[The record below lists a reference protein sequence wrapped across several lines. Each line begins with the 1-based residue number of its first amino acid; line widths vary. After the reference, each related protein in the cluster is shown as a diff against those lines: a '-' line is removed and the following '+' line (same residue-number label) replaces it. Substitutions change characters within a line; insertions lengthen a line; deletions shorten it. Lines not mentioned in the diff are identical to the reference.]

1 MHTPVCCR
9 LPLPLWS
16 SGDEWRTSLKQLH
29 TLTRVCDWRG
39 ECVSLFGGGGGGG
52 GRCISGGQT
61 AVISRINRLPSKPWW
76 IPVSTLPW
84 AIMYPVYRCCREGNS
99 RDFTDCETLTKV
111 SNHKHTTNVMKLL
124 WFKNV
129 CRIVVNTLSAEA
141 EHEDVLGSCCPCMR
155 CVQVLKNSSS
165 LRLQEAGL
173 PLAWW
178 KMLAGACRLG
188 VIWSAVSDSLSKG
201 G

>member
-61 AVISRINRLPSKPWW
+61 AVISRINRLPSKPRW

-111 SNHKHTTNVMKLL
+111 SNHKHTTNFMKLL

-129 CRIVVNTLSAEA
+129 CRICS
-141 EHEDVLGSCCPCMR
+141 EHTQCRGWTWRRVGL
-155 CVQVLKNSSS
+155 L
-165 LRLQEAGL
+165 L
-173 PLAWW
+173 PLYA
-178 KMLAGACRLG
+178 LCAGAEEQLQ
-188 VIWSAVSDSLSKG
+188 SPAAG
-201 G
+201 GGPAACLVEDAGWGM